1 VSLFFLSVLRENLFG
16 LICYPVIFLTKPS
29 LQKLTGV
36 FFRVGNTTFGGGYVT
51 MAVLGRELVDL
62 RRWITAEDYALA
74 FAVARVTPGT
84 NIIAFCAA
92 VGWLVLRWAGALAA
106 VVALTA
112 PTAVLAVFILRLLES
127 GASHP
132 FLMAAIAA
140 TVAAVSG
147 MMWSI
152 VWTLVSPHLKGF
164 EKSARAV
171 IIAGGSFLAS
181 WIFNITP
188 VPILA
193 VAALIGVLWKDRASA

>member
-1 VSLFFLSVLRENLFG
+1 
-16 LICYPVIFLTKPS
+16 
-29 LQKLTGV
+29 
-36 FFRVGNTTFGGGYVT
+36 
-51 MAVLGRELVDL
+51 MAVLGRELVEL

-92 VGWLVLRWAGALAA
+92 AGWLMLRGAGAVAA

-112 PTAVLAVFILRLLES
+112 PTAILAVVILKLLES
-127 GASHP
+127 GTEHP
-132 FLMAAIAA
+132 LLLGAIAA

-164 EKSARAV
+164 ENGTRAV
-171 IIAGGSFLAS
+171 ILAGGSFLAS
-181 WIFNITP
+181 WMFNITP

-193 VAALIGVLWKDRASA
+193 VTTLIGVLWRDRDRA

>member
-1 VSLFFLSVLRENLFG
+1 
-16 LICYPVIFLTKPS
+16 LTKPS
-29 LQKLTGV
+29 LGKLTGI

-51 MAVLGRELVDL
+51 MAVLGRELVEL

-106 VVALTA
+106 VLALTA
-112 PTAVLAVFILRLLES
+112 PTAVLAVFILKLLES
-127 GASHP
+127 GSEHP
-132 FLMAAIAA
+132 LLLGAIAA

-164 EKSARAV
+164 ESSARAV
-171 IIAGGSFLAS
+171 ILAGGSFLAS
-181 WIFNITP
+181 WVFNITP

-193 VAALIGVLWKDRASA
+193 VTTLIGVLWRDRDPA